1 MLILKQAAVL
11 KCLEFNKED
20 RLLHAFRWKEF
31 CMGSLQS
38 RRYKLTALY
47 LPSKFNDLQGYD
59 RAYFKSLGGKSLIH
73 LRLHVTVLN
82 V

>member
-11 KCLEFNKED
+11 QCLEFNKED

-47 LPSKFNDLQGYD
+47 LPSKFNDLP
-59 RAYFKSLGGKSLIH
+59 
-73 LRLHVTVLN
+73 V
-82 V
+82 